1 MKTRELLLRLIFILN
16 LCAAGALG
24 LAMLALYISPET
36 FWMLAFAGLSLPI
49 GILINIA
56 FVVFWLFF
64 YRRRAGISIIALIIT
79 FPEFGNLFQANG
91 SYSLAD
97 FEEIAQQDSGIH
109 ILSYNVR
116 LFDLYNWSE
125 NKTTRNNIID
135 IINREK
141 ADIICFQEFFYED
154 TGTFNT
160 LDTLK
165 RMQKAKNIHI
175 EHTAHVKKVNHWGIA
190 TFTKYPI
197 VKKGVLKFR
206 DSTDNISIYTDIKV
220 FDDTIRLYN
229 LHLESIRF
237 RSEDYKA
244 LQKFTGNE
252 DNTKLG
258 GPQQIVG
265 RMRKAFIRRARQSN
279 IIKKSIAQSP
289 HPVIVCGD
297 FNDPPSSYTY
307 HSISKLL
314 DDSFRESGSGI
325 GTTYI
330 GLIPFLR
337 IDYILFS
344 PDVFTSMAFR
354 VIRERQSDH
363 YPIASILK
371 YNRSKAL
378 EFQASEKQAEEVE

>member
-16 LCAAGALG
+16 LCAAGALA
-24 LAMLALYISPET
+24 LAMLALFISPAN
-36 FWMLAFAGLSLPI
+36 FWMLAFTGLSLPI
-49 GILINIA
+49 SIITNFA
-56 FVVFWLFF
+56 FFVFWLFV
-64 YRRRAGISIIALIIT
+64 YKRRAGISLIALIIAS
-79 FPEFGNLFQANG
+79 PEFGNLLQING
-91 SYSLAD
+91 SFNLSD
-97 FEEIAQQDSGIH
+97 FEEISMQDSSIH

-135 IINREK
+135 IISKEN

-165 RMQKAKNIHI
+165 RIQKAKNIHI
-175 EHTAHVKKVNHWGIA
+175 EHTAHVKNVNHWGIA
-190 TFTKYPI
+190 TFSKYPI
-197 VKKGVLKFR
+197 VKKGILKFR
-206 DSTDNISIYTDIKV
+206 DSTDNISIFTDIKI
-220 FDDTIRLYN
+220 FGDTVRVYN

-252 DNTKLG
+252 DKTKLG
-258 GPQQIVG
+258 GPQQIIG
-265 RMRKAFIRRARQSN
+265 RMRRAFIRRARQSD
-279 IIKKSIAQSP
+279 IIEKSIAQSP

-307 HSISKLL
+307 HRISDILE
-314 DDSFRESGSGI
+314 DSFRESGSGI

-337 IDYILFS
+337 IDYILYS
-344 PDVFTSMAFR
+344 PEAFTSLAFR
-354 VIRERQSDH
+354 VIREKQSDH
-363 YPIASILK
+363 YPISSILK
-371 YNRSKAL
+371 YNKSKAE
-378 EFQASEKQAEEVE
+378 EFQASEKQTEEIE